1 VHSADNLATFACS
14 LLRNSGS
21 LNLLVPKGPAE
32 ACKGKA
38 LSLPY
43 GGVVGDSNVLDVV
56 LCCQVP
62 LTQRQN
68 VTSPKTEIKLMAVA
82 KLNNLC
88 EILCWNVN
96 RCVINLIWRLNMRT

>member
-1 VHSADNLATFACS
+1 MYKESFTF
-14 LLRNSGS
+14 N
-21 LNLLVPKGPAE
+21 
-32 ACKGKA
+32 
-38 LSLPY
+38 Y

-68 VTSPKTEIKLMAVA
+68 VTSQKTEIKLMAVA
-82 KLNNLC
+82 NHLC

-96 RCVINLIWRLNMRT
+96 GCVINLIWRLNMRT

>member
-1 VHSADNLATFACS
+1 VLTTLPPLCADCLEILAASTSWRPNWPAQACT
-14 LLRNSGS
+14 
-21 LNLLVPKGPAE
+21 
-32 ACKGKA
+32 GKA

-43 GGVVGDSNVLDVV
+43 GGVVGNSNVLDVV

-62 LTQRQN
+62 LNQRQN
-68 VTSPKTEIKLMAVA
+68 VTSQKTEIKLMAVA

-96 RCVINLIWRLNMRT
+96 GCVINLIWRLSVRT